1 MADSGITVSGLTATG
16 GVGQIALGWS
26 VTEASCLP
34 YLRLDK
40 VEIWEATANNRDT
53 AVKVAEI
60 FGTQYVRTGLGK
72 SVSRRYWI
80 RARDTSGN
88 LGEWFP
94 ASATAGILGT
104 TTSTPAS
111 ANQLS
116 DVSPNAGSVTSG
128 DFSAV
133 NITGST
139 INGGA
144 IIGGS
149 ITGSLIR
156 TAATGAR
163 IEMSTATNAIHVF
176 PDGGSTPAAILRAIA
191 NNTVLAIAWSM
202 ANSLVTMRNTGQGP
216 TLQLVGNGTTPAV
229 LDVSN
234 DGGTS
239 SGNDGARIRNMRAGG
254 GVVFLGRPSGGGGY
268 AVYAQ
273 SGGYGPFT
281 GQHDAM
287 IRPSVDLEEG
297 DIVIDL
303 RVLLRRGIDDTL
315 TEVEVASRRAQKGA
329 IGVVS
334 RRIKQ
339 DRRTGGRFA
348 VFPAYGDDGPSIA
361 ERLLCYKYDRLIVNS
376 VGEGQINV
384 CGRGG
389 NIEKGDLLV
398 TSSMRGKAER
408 QGDEIVYSFT
418 VAKAREDVTFSHPD
432 EVRLVAC
439 TYHCG

>member
-1 MADSGITVSGLTATG
+1 MADSGIAVSGLTATG

-80 RARDTSGN
+80 RARDASGN

-94 ASATAGILGT
+94 ESPTAGILGT

-111 ANQLS
+111 ASQLS

-133 NITGST
+133 NIIGST
-139 INGGA
+139 VTGG
-144 IIGGS
+144 IV
-149 ITGSLIR
+149 TGALIR
-156 TAATGAR
+156 TAAAGAR
-163 IEMSTATNAIHVF
+163 IEISAASNSIAVY
-176 PDGGSTPAAILRAIA
+176 PDGGSTAAVILRAIA

-202 ANSLVTMRNTGQGP
+202 ANSLVTLQNNGQGP
-216 TLQLVGNGTTPAV
+216 TLRLIGNGTTPAV

-239 SGNDGARIRNMRAGG
+239 SGNDGARIRNMRTGG

-273 SGGYGPFT
+273 AGGIGPFT
-281 GQHDAM
+281 GQHDGFILKDA
-287 IRPSVDLEEG
+287 DLVIG
-297 DIVIDL
+297 DILVDVKVIA
-303 RVLLRRGIDDTL
+303 RGGIDDTV
-315 TEVEVASRRAQKGA
+315 TEVDVSNAYRQKGA
-329 IGVVS
+329 IGIVS
-334 RRIKQ
+334 RRSPLDPGIVLAAL
-339 DRRTGGRFA
+339 RRSDNEKTDEPTPIMRLL
-348 VFPAYGDDGPSIA
+348 A
-361 ERLLCYKYDRLIVNS
+361 ERYDLLTINS
-376 VGEGQINV
+376 VGEGQVNV

-389 NIEKGDLLV
+389 NIQKGDLLV

-408 QGDEIVYSFT
+408 QGDEVVYSFT
-418 VAKAREDVTFSHPD
+418 VAKAREDVTFDYPD
-432 EVRLVAC
+432 QVKRVAC
-439 TYHCG
+439 IYLCG

>member
-26 VTEASCLP
+26 VNEASCLP

-60 FGTQYVRTGLGK
+60 FGAQYVRTGLGK

-80 RARDTSGN
+80 RARDASGN
-88 LGEWFP
+88 LGAWFP
-94 ASATAGILGT
+94 ESPTGGILGT

-111 ANQLS
+111 ASQLS

-128 DFSAV
+128 DFSAIG
-133 NITGST
+133 ITGST
-139 INGGA
+139 
-144 IIGGS
+144 

-156 TAATGAR
+156 TTTATAR
-163 IEMSTATNAIHVF
+163 IELNSSQNALNIYN
-176 PDGGSTPAAILRAIA
+176 AAGQIAAQLRVIS
-191 NNTVLAIAWSM
+191 NNTVASFYG
-202 ANSLVTMRNTGQGP
+202 NFGP
-216 TLQLVGNGTTPAV
+216 APVMNVQNDGNGPAARFAGSGLNPAV
-229 LDVSN
+229 LDVDNLST
-234 DGGTS
+234 G
-239 SGNDGARIRNMRAGG
+239 SGRDGARIRNSGSSGG
-254 GVVFLGRPSGGGGY
+254 GVAFIGRAAANGGY
-268 AVYAQ
+268 AFYAQ
-273 SGGYGPFT
+273 NGGYGPFT

-287 IRPSVDLEEG
+287 IRPGVDLEEG
-297 DIVIDL
+297 DIVVDL
-303 RVLLRRGIDDTL
+303 RVLLRRGVDDTL
-315 TEVEVASRRAQKGA
+315 TEVEVSCSQAQKGA
-329 IGVVS
+329 LGVVS
-334 RRIKQ
+334 RRVAQ
-339 DRRTGGRFA
+339 DRKLGGYFA
-348 VFPAYGDDGPSIA
+348 VLPRDDDLGLPTLM
-361 ERLLCYKYDRLIVNS
+361 ERLICYKYDRLIVNS

>member
-60 FGTQYVRTGLGK
+60 FGAQYVRGGLGK

-80 RARDTSGN
+80 RARDASGN

-94 ASATAGILGT
+94 ESPTAGILGT
-104 TTSTPAS
+104 TTSTTPS
-111 ANQLS
+111 ANVLS
-116 DVSPNAGSVTSG
+116 DVSANAGS
-128 DFSAV
+128 
-133 NITGST
+133 IT
-139 INGGA
+139 A
-144 IIGGS
+144 GS
-149 ITGSLIR
+149 ITGVTITGSFIR
-156 TAATGAR
+156 TAASGAR
-163 IEMSTATNAIHVF
+163 VEMNSDQNALLVYQTGSVATAQI
-176 PDGGSTPAAILRAIA
+176 RAIA
-191 NNTVLAIAWSM
+191 DNTVASFYG
-202 ANSLVTMRNTGQGP
+202 NYGP
-216 TLQLVGNGTTPAV
+216 APVMNVQNDGNGPAARLAGRGLNPAV
-229 LDVSN
+229 LDVDN
-234 DGGTS
+234 LGTG
-239 SGNDGARIRNMRAGG
+239 SGRDGARIRNSGNSSG
-254 GVVFLGRPSGGGGY
+254 GVAFIGRASANGGY
-268 AVYAQ
+268 AFYAQ
-273 SGGYGPFT
+273 NGGYGPFT

-287 IRPSVDLEEG
+287 IRPDVALVEG
-297 DIVIDL
+297 DIVVDL

-315 TEVEVASRRAQKGA
+315 TEVEVANQRAQKGA
-329 IGVVS
+329 LGVVS
-334 RRIKQ
+334 RRVAQ
-339 DRRTGGRFA
+339 DRKFGGYFA
-348 VFPAYGDDGPSIA
+348 VLPRDDDFGLPTLM
-361 ERLLCYKYDRLIVNS
+361 ERLICHKYDRLVVNS

-389 NIEKGDLLV
+389 DIAAGDLLI

-408 QGDEIVYSFT
+408 QDDEIVYSFT
-418 VAKAREDVTFSHPD
+418 VAKAREDVTFTHPD